1 MSHTFTSYS
10 PEDTMSIASSLAAK
24 LSGGEVIAMRGGL
37 GMGKTCFIT
46 GLAKALGF
54 SGEVTSPTFAI
65 VNEYIGGRLNLF
77 HFDAY
82 RITGWDDLYSTGYF
96 EYLDAGGVVAVE
108 WSENIQGALIGEN
121 VITVEIERLSE
132 NERKITITGGVK
144 YENTCN

>member
-1 MSHTFTSYS
+1 MSHIFTSYS
-10 PEDTMSIASSLAAK
+10 PEDTMSIASSLAAR

-121 VITVEIERLSE
+121 VITVEFERLSE